1 MLELPPVWNKVQ
13 DLIMDGG
20 DMISEDL
27 RPEKRKREEISR
39 GRRKRRHEEDI
50 RVDKRE
56 HIPTESCRVHHP
68 QGFYSE
74 EWNEDQQEEDDY
86 QSPDKFQRISNMVF
100 LNGVSEV
107 PPVKHQGGG
116 CSIFD
121 VYGHVCYSVEDK
133 NRHLSES

>member
-1 MLELPPVWNKVQ
+1 MRTF
-13 DLIMDGG
+13 
-20 DMISEDL
+20 S
-27 RPEKRKREEISR
+27 
-39 GRRKRRHEEDI
+39 
-50 RVDKRE
+50 
-56 HIPTESCRVHHP
+56 TESRRAHHP

-116 CSIFD
+116 
-121 VYGHVCYSVEDK
+121 
-133 NRHLSES
+133 